1 MVNIVSNAKYF
12 HRNIIFS
19 SKDKQVS
26 LVDVNHPDR
35 VTPLDEWLGIV
46 VALADGQHTIQQMI
60 DFMSKQYHEAPVN
73 LEKTLHSV
81 IERLEE
87 GKLIQLS
94 ESAVSLP
101 YYLALPIEELDIEK
115 AKKLIM
121 EDGYNS
127 SSGKLS

>member
-1 MVNIVSNAKYF
+1 MVNVMNNAKYF
-12 HRNIIFS
+12 YRNVVFS
-19 SKDKQVS
+19 SKNKQVS
-26 LVDVNHPDR
+26 LVDINHPDK
-35 VTPLDEWLGIV
+35 VTLLEEWLGIV

-60 DFMSKQYHEAPVN
+60 DFMSKQYQEAPVN

-87 GKLIQLS
+87 GKLVQLS

-101 YYLALPIEELDIEK
+101 YYLTLPIEELDIEK
-115 AKKLIM
+115 AKKLII

-127 SSGKLS
+127 SSGRLS